1 MKKLV
6 VFLMVS
12 LLASSAFAV
21 VDPDSDSI
29 GIYFDETAD
38 ANCADPVLYAPFP
51 AYIIITNPSQP
62 VVAGFEASWTPMGT
76 PGQLILNA
84 FSFPVQT
91 VNVGDNYNILAGFNT
106 ALPATEAVIVANMT
120 FLMVGSDPNP
130 IILGPAT
137 PSSGTDGLP
146 LYQGE
151 VPGVFFNL
159 GPSSGSV
166 DLPVA
171 EIYGGCP
178 VAVENETWGG
188 IKGLY
193 R

>member
-21 VDPDSDSI
+21 VDPDADSI

-38 ANCADPVLYAPFP
+38 VNCADPALYAPFP

-62 VVAGFEASWTPMGT
+62 VVAGFEASWAAMGT
-76 PGQLILNA
+76 PGQLIVQTFA
-84 FSFPVQT
+84 FPVET
-91 VNVGDNYNILAGFNT
+91 VNVGDQNNILAGFNS
-106 ALPATEAVIVANMT
+106 ALPSTEAVIVASMT
-120 FLMVGSDPNP
+120 FLMVGGDPNP
-130 IILGPAT
+130 IMIGPAT

-151 VPGVFFNL
+151 TPGVFFNL

-178 VAVENETWGG
+178 VAVENETWGSV
-188 IKGLY
+188 KSLY